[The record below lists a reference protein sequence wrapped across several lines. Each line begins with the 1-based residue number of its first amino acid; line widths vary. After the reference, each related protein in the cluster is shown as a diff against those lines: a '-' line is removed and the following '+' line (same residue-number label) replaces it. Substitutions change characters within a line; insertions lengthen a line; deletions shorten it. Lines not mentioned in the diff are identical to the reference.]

1 MWNSMLYRKIYLH
14 YNLLATES
22 WFSCNSMPGSILF
35 LLPQHFT
42 NTNKSSKNDMQF
54 FSLVICNVVKSPW
67 NMSVPVLT
75 CCNSYKQSFHQPFS
89 LKLRPKACRLSLLPC
104 FSHVF
109 SLLFVAG
116 IGQQVIEERTVH
128 WEVSTTSKKTFHRKM
143 HALSVLLLSRS
154 NLCPEDF
161 HDMFQ
166 KHGSSLS
173 LWSTHILMMVL
184 LNLLS
189 AVCEW
194 VGLWEAPYI
203 EVIESRSSGR
213 GEFLGSELPWLV
225 GCMCWCD
232 CNWNYVN

>member
-154 NLCPEDF
+154 KAQIFVLKTFMTCFKNMAAAFLC
-161 HDMFQ
+161 
-166 KHGSSLS
+166 GA
-173 LWSTHILMMVL
+173 HI
-184 LNLLS
+184 S
-189 AVCEW
+189 
-194 VGLWEAPYI
+194 
-203 EVIESRSSGR
+203 
-213 GEFLGSELPWLV
+213 
-225 GCMCWCD
+225 
-232 CNWNYVN
+232 